1 MEEIHRNWLDFC
13 AVTLSFAFFFLVSY
27 YLFFELRWCKR
38 KREMNEI
45 IDSLDRV
52 PQRVPQMQ
60 PDPTQAVLGTKT
72 AEFRRVVFS

>member
-38 KREMNEI
+38 KREMNKI

-52 PQRVPQMQ
+52 PHMQ
-60 PDPTQAVLGTKT
+60 PDPTQAVLDTKT